1 MFYPASHHAHI
12 NSMISSGKVKISKE
26 DVANQLNQE
35 CIVIPSYP
43 DLTLSERN
51 QIVETIKNYKK
62 FTEDKD
68 TN

>member
-1 MFYPASHHAHI
+1 M
-12 NSMISSGKVKISKE
+12 KE
-26 DVANQLNQE
+26 DVANALNQE